1 MADLS
6 KFAIHTSRKRLLDIS
21 GCKPFEVLNLG
32 SYQKAKLKENGVVRY
47 VDFILKLYRAEPV
60 TGYTT
65 IHGRKAGRMVH
76 IGAVD
81 SIVTEREIRDT
92 VKECATAGVKA
103 VDILGWDF
111 EMGLHDLVDT
121 IGDEHSVK
129 IHLVQI
135 PREALEVR
143 DAAREEIRF
152 FDLNYLET
160 EHTLNGKA
168 LTITLKN
175 FAISNPEYL
184 PDEVREKIKKFTDCI
199 DYWAVDFN
207 YRDDTFH
214 NMWQSFRTKKHPNLD
229 TKCSYSYEQSGKYRV
244 LVKVVDI
251 FGNDTNKLIEAE
263 VS

>member
-1 MADLS
+1 
-6 KFAIHTSRKRLLDIS
+6 
-21 GCKPFEVLNLG
+21 
-32 SYQKAKLKENGVVRY
+32 
-47 VDFILKLYRAEPV
+47 
-60 TGYTT
+60 
-65 IHGRKAGRMVH
+65 MVH

-81 SIVTEREIRDT
+81 SIVTEREIKDT
-92 VKECATAGVKA
+92 VKECASAGVKA
-103 VDILGWDF
+103 VDFLGWDF

-129 IHLVQI
+129 IRLVQI
-135 PREALEVR
+135 PKDALEVR

-152 FDLNYLET
+152 FDLNYLEV
-160 EHTLNGKA
+160 EHKLNGKS
-168 LTITLKN
+168 LTITLKD

-184 PDEVREKIKKFTDCI
+184 PDEVREKISKFTDCI

-214 NMWQSFRTKKHPNLD
+214 NIWQSFRMKKHPKLE
-229 TKCSYSYEQSGKYRV
+229 TQCSYSYEKSGKYQV

-251 FGNDTNKLIEAE
+251 FGNDTNKLIEIK